1 MDRLLVFGTG
11 NATVT
16 ECYNT
21 CFSLTD
27 GKEFLLVDAGGGNG
41 ILGILKHM
49 KVPVER
55 MHHAFLS
62 HRHTDHMLGMV
73 WVIRLIGTMMTQDRY
88 EGTFTVYCHRELAA
102 DLECL
107 VRMTLDKRVVRLV
120 GKRILVVP
128 VEDGEEVDAGPYRL
142 TCFDIHS
149 DKTRQ
154 FGFSTL
160 LNGGGRLVF
169 LGDEPY
175 RDACEPY
182 VRGARWLLIEA
193 FCLHSQA
200 DVFKPYEKYHSTVKD
215 ACELAER
222 MNIPNLLLWHTE
234 DSNLAC
240 RRSLYSR
247 EGRMYYSGNL
257 VIPDDAD
264 IIDL

>member
-41 ILGILKHM
+41 ILGILKYM

-107 VRMTLDKRVVRLV
+107 VRMTLDLS
-120 GKRILVVP
+120 L
-128 VEDGEEVDAGPYRL
+128 
-142 TCFDIHS
+142 IH
-149 DKTRQ
+149 
-154 FGFSTL
+154 
-160 LNGGGRLVF
+160 
-169 LGDEPY
+169 
-175 RDACEPY
+175 
-182 VRGARWLLIEA
+182 I
-193 FCLHSQA
+193 
-200 DVFKPYEKYHSTVKD
+200 
-215 ACELAER
+215 
-222 MNIPNLLLWHTE
+222 
-234 DSNLAC
+234 
-240 RRSLYSR
+240 
-247 EGRMYYSGNL
+247 
-257 VIPDDAD
+257 
-264 IIDL
+264 

>member
-41 ILGILKHM
+41 ILGILKYM

-120 GKRILVVP
+120 GERILVVP

-149 DKTRQ
+149 DKP
-154 FGFSTL
+154 L
-160 LNGGGRLVF
+160 
-169 LGDEPY
+169 
-175 RDACEPY
+175 
-182 VRGARWLLIEA
+182 
-193 FCLHSQA
+193 
-200 DVFKPYEKYHSTVKD
+200 
-215 ACELAER
+215 
-222 MNIPNLLLWHTE
+222 
-234 DSNLAC
+234 
-240 RRSLYSR
+240 
-247 EGRMYYSGNL
+247 
-257 VIPDDAD
+257 
-264 IIDL
+264 